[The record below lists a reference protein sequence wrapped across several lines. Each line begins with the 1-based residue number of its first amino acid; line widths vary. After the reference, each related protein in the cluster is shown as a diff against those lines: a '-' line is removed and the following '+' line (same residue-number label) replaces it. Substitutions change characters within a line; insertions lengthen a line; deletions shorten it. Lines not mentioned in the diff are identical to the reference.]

1 MKVRNTIAVRKVELE
16 DAAWKASYL
25 AFYSGHGTKKLGRAP
40 RAYFASYSGNE
51 LVGHS
56 VVYLEKGRWI
66 MDALLVKPEYREKGI
81 AKRLTEAR
89 INHAIEQGAKEI
101 WYACEDGN
109 LVTTCC
115 HLRFGFEK
123 ICPDSH
129 HCTAA
134 TAHWYRLKIT
144 PGLFDKFPV
153 LKPFRVTPPRR
164 PPDFQG
170 KR

>member
-1 MKVRNTIAVRKVELE
+1 MKAPDAISICKVERE
-16 DAAWKASYL
+16 DAAWRARSL
-25 AFYSGHGTKKLGRAP
+25 AFYSGCWVKNLGRKP
-40 RAYFASYSGNE
+40 RAYFASYSGGE
-51 LVGHS
+51 IVGHS

-66 MDALLVKPEYREKGI
+66 MDGLMVKPEFRERGI

-89 INHAIEQGAKEI
+89 ISHAIEQGAKEV

-109 LVTTCC
+109 LVTICC

-144 PGLFDKFPV
+144 PALFKRFPV
-153 LKPFRVTPPRR
+153 LKP
-164 PPDFQG
+164 
-170 KR
+170 